1 MQKLK
6 SRWILLCLVIY
17 GTVFYSSFHVYS
29 RQSVTETAED
39 AGKLLPVK
47 MKNFRDVHSTKEIQQ
62 WVKEARETGETISI
76 AGMQHSQGGHTLY
89 PNGTLLNMTGYS
101 KILNFNPQEKTI
113 TVQSGVTWADIQEKI
128 NPYGLSVKVM
138 QSQNIFTVG
147 GSLSVNVHGRD
158 IRYGSLIDSIDSFR
172 LLTPDGNI
180 INVSRKENSDLFPF
194 VIGGYG
200 LFGVILDVTL
210 ELADDELYQ
219 HRSAEM
225 NYRDYENYFKEKVKQ
240 DDSVKMHLAR
250 ISVAP
255 ETFLKEM
262 YVTDYV
268 LADQQNNKEKYL
280 ELKEE
285 QIIALPKF
293 MLGVSRY
300 SDWGKDLLWKTQK
313 EYFLEND
320 GKYEA
325 RNNVMRSDS
334 EFMEY
339 ENPNRTEVLQEYFV
353 PVDQF
358 AEYITDLRTIL
369 EKEELNLLNITIRY
383 VGHDEDAVLSYATD
397 DMFALVLL
405 INQGRSKQDIDQTE
419 KVLRKL
425 IDVTLDHDGSY
436 YLPYYSYPSDAQ
448 LKRAYPRIDEFFQKK
463 REFDP
468 EERFNNLFYERYRQ

>member
-1 MQKLK
+1 M
-6 SRWILLCLVIY
+6 
-17 GTVFYSSFHVYS
+17 HVYS
-29 RQSVTETAED
+29 RQSVTITAED
-39 AGKLLPVK
+39 AGRLLPVR
-47 MKNFRDVHSTKEIQQ
+47 MKYFRGVHSTKEIQQ
-62 WVKEARETGETISI
+62 WVKEAHETGETISI

-101 KILNFNPQEKTI
+101 KILKFNPQEKKI

-128 NPYGLSVKVM
+128 NSYGLSVKVM

-158 IRYGSLIDSIDSFR
+158 IRYGSLIDSVDSFR
-172 LLTPDGNI
+172 LLTPDGKI
-180 INVSRKENSDLFPF
+180 INVSRKENSELFPF

-225 NYRDYENYFKEKVKQ
+225 DYRDYENYFKEKVKQ

-250 ISVAP
+250 ISVAS

-268 LADQQNNKEKYL
+268 LADQQNIKENYT

-285 QIIALPKF
+285 QMIALPKF

-313 EYFLEND
+313 EYFIKND
-320 GKYEA
+320 GKYET

-358 AEYITDLRTIL
+358 AEYINDLRAVL

-383 VGHDEDAVLSYATD
+383 VGHDEDAVLSYAKN
-397 DMFALVLL
+397 DMFALVML
-405 INQGRSKQDIDQTE
+405 INQGRSEQDIQATE
-419 KVLRKL
+419 KVLQKL
-425 IDVTLDHDGSY
+425 IDVTLDHDGSF
-436 YLPYYSYPSDAQ
+436 YLPYYSYPSDKQ
-448 LKRAYPRIDEFFQKK
+448 LKRAYPRIEEFFEKK

-468 EERFNNLFYERYRQ
+468 EERFKNLFYERYGQ

>member
-1 MQKLK
+1 LK
-6 SRWILLCLVIY
+6 WKWILLCVFIY
-17 GTVFYSSFHVYS
+17 GSALYSSLHVYS
-29 RQSVTETAED
+29 GQNKTTVED

-47 MKNFRDVHSTKEIQQ
+47 MKIVHDVHSTSDLQQ
-62 WVKEARETGETISI
+62 WVKKANETGETIAI

-89 PNGTLLNMTGYS
+89 PNGTLFDMKGYN
-101 KILNFNPQEKTI
+101 KILDFSPKKKKI
-113 TVQSGVTWADIQEKI
+113 TVQSGVTWADIQKKI

-158 IRYGSLIDSIDSFR
+158 IRYGSLIDTVDSFR
-172 LLTPDGNI
+172 LLTPDEKI
-180 INVSRKENSDLFPF
+180 ISVSREENSDLFSY

-219 HRSAEM
+219 HRSVVM
-225 NYRDYENYFKEKVKQ
+225 NYSDYENYFREKVKQ
-240 DDSVKMHLAR
+240 DDSVRMHLAR

-268 LADQQNNKEKYL
+268 LTDHQDKREKYL
-280 ELKEE
+280 ELKKEE
-285 QIIALPKF
+285 MIALPKF
-293 MLGVSRY
+293 MLGLSRY
-300 SDWGKDLLWKTQK
+300 SDWGKDLLWETQK
-313 EYFLEND
+313 MYFLKND
-320 GKYEA
+320 GKYET

-339 ENPNRTEVLQEYFV
+339 ENPNRTELLQEYFV
-353 PVDQF
+353 PVEHF
-358 AEYITDLRTIL
+358 TEYIDDIRGVL
-369 EKEELNLLNITIRY
+369 EKKELNLLNITIRY
-383 VGHDEDAVLSYATD
+383 VEHDEDAVLSYAKD

-405 INQGRSKQDIDQTE
+405 INQGRSKKDIKQTE
-419 KVLRKL
+419 QVLQKL
-425 IDVTLDHDGSY
+425 IDVTLEHRGSY
-436 YLPYYSYPSDAQ
+436 YLPYYSYPSKKQ
-448 LKRAYPRIDEFFQKK
+448 LSEAYPRINEFFEKK

-468 EERFNNLFYERYRQ
+468 EERFQNLFYGRYSR